1 MESQLLG
8 DDLRRYVSLLW
19 RWAWLVILIIV
30 LSGATT
36 YVVSIQMPP
45 VYQASSSLL
54 INEAPG
60 TKATDYS
67 SIITS
72 ERLTQTY
79 AKMLVQKPVLTE
91 VITRLDLTMDINNL
105 KQMITVQPVVD
116 TQLIDIKVED
126 TDPIRAAA
134 IANEIGAVFS
144 EQNQAMQE
152 ARYASTKE
160 SLGIQLEEAQIRV
173 NAIEADIDKLDDNL
187 EDNPE
192 RDRLEVTLAQYR
204 QIFANTL
211 QSYEQVRLAEAETI
225 SNVVQAE
232 AADSPTQ
239 PIRPQVM
246 MNTALAGIVGAMVA
260 VGLIFLIDVMDD
272 TIRDSD
278 EVNRYLKLPVLG
290 AIRKIDQSEAP
301 VTVVKPRA
309 PVSEDFRSLR
319 TNIQFASVDSEL
331 STILIT
337 SPTPEDGKTTVSLNL
352 SIIMAQGGSKVT
364 LIDADLRR
372 PAIHRQMHLSN
383 RWGLTSLFTHD
394 DLRLDGIIRQNK
406 STGLSI
412 MTSGN
417 LPPNPAELLGSEKML
432 EIISKVKDIS
442 DIIVFDSPPLTV
454 VTDAT
459 VLSKRVDGVI
469 LIINSGTTKVAA
481 AQQAVEQLRRVDA
494 NILGVVLNN
503 VGSQK
508 SYYYSTYTSYY
519 DTYFNDHKQVSKDN
533 LASQN
538 RVKLFDKT
546 SRGRDK
552 TSRQDQ
558 P

>member
-30 LSGATT
+30 LSGATI
-36 YVVSIQMPP
+36 YVVSIQMSP

-105 KQMITVQPVVD
+105 KQMITVQPVAD

-239 PIRPQVM
+239 PIRPRVM

-260 VGLIFLIDVMDD
+260 VGLIFLIDVLDD

-319 TNIQFASVDSEL
+319 TNIQFASVDSDL

-372 PAIHRQMHLSN
+372 PAIHHQMHLSN

-552 TSRQDQ
+552 TGRQDQ